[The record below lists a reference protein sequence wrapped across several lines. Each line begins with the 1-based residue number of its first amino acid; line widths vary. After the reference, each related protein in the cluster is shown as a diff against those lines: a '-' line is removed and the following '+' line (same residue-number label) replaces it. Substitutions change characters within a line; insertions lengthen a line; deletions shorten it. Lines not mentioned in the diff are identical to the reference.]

1 MYHNHLERQI
11 KKHLGNGSLTD
22 EKIKQLL
29 QAVSNSYAAYERDRE
44 LNEHSFFINEQ
55 EYQQVNNKLKQLNAN
70 LERIVNE
77 RTKDLEDIAQFP
89 IENPNPILRISESGE
104 ILFKNPAAHELKE
117 LIWQNKKYSIS
128 NFFISIAPTLKISGS
143 FDLIVKNEA
152 YIFSYKKIK
161 GKDYYNFY
169 GANVTEK
176 IKLQKEAE
184 ENAKRFRDFLEST
197 TDIYYI
203 VYNRNKNR
211 NLITNQ
217 WKKVFGFD
225 AVESQDLFSDKSKCV
240 ISELPKNHY
249 SQIKKLKIGEEKSFL
264 YQVLNSKTRQK
275 YWLSETINKQYDSEL
290 KDYVV
295 RGRISDVTTEQIRVM
310 QIAESEER
318 FRNFMD
324 LTPVMVWVANEK
336 NIITYSN
343 KASKDFLG
351 YALENL
357 RDYKQYATLVH
368 PDDRK
373 IAIDQ
378 WQKNIRRK
386 KEIISEYRLKSS
398 KGKYHNILE
407 KAIPRF
413 YKDGSFAGYI
423 GAYFDLTKEKLAQQ
437 NLSIENQKLELLTQH
452 SPDIILLTDENGLL
466 EFVSPTAQ
474 RILGY
479 EPKSMLNK
487 HINSYIC
494 KECLEYLN
502 TFSWL
507 KRVSKNEKKLEY
519 RMRKKDGSLIWI
531 ESSIV
536 KINNGKLGSNILM
549 HNRDIDSIKKAE
561 FHLRENEQKFRG
573 IFENMN
579 LGVMEVD
586 LKDNVQWINKSFE
599 KLAGYKL
606 NQIKGKNAYEV
617 FLKNNAEKKIMNEVV
632 NQRKQKVDSIYEI
645 KMKNKSGD
653 LMDVVISGSPIVD
666 IHGNVRGSVGIH
678 WDVTQIRKMEQMIED
693 EKSMRQK
700 EVMQATLNAEEQQR
714 QLLGNEL
721 HDGVGHILT
730 YTSLFL
736 QMASSSEN
744 ISRELFKN
752 AQIKVEEA
760 LNEVRRISRNLIPPA
775 LQDLGFRDAIIELFN
790 QYAQFEKIIFN
801 IDCST
806 NAVKGI
812 EFNAQR
818 NIYRIVQELI
828 NNTVKHSK
836 ADKVNVV
843 FRRTVNRLFIEYFDN
858 GVGFD
863 TKKVKRGVGINS
875 IENRAY
881 FYGGKTDIKSSK
893 NRGTHYIFEL
903 PLNNITSKSEKKS
916 VLIKS

>member
-1 MYHNHLERQI
+1 MYHKHLERQI
-11 KKHLGNGSLTD
+11 NKYLGNGNITD
-22 EKIKQLL
+22 ERIKHLL
-29 QAVSNSYAAYERDRE
+29 QAVSNSYVAYERDRE
-44 LNEHSFFINEQ
+44 LNEHAFFINEQ
-55 EYQQVNNKLKQLNAN
+55 EYQQVNTKLKQLNAN
-70 LERIVNE
+70 LERIVND
-77 RTKDLEDIAQFP
+77 RTRDLEDIAQFP
-89 IENPNPILRISESGE
+89 IENPNPIFRITDKGE
-104 ILFKNPAAHELKE
+104 VLFKNPAALELKE
-117 LIWQNKKYSIS
+117 VVWGHKKMTIL
-128 NFFISIAPTLKISGS
+128 NFFKNTVDSLKNTGT
-143 FDLIVKNEA
+143 FDVTIKNES

-161 GKDYYNFY
+161 GKNYYNFY
-169 GANVTEK
+169 GANITEK
-176 IKLQKEAE
+176 LKLQKDAE
-184 ENAKRFRDFLEST
+184 ENAERLRDFLEST

-203 VYNRNKNR
+203 VYNRNKSK
-211 NLITNQ
+211 NLITSQ
-217 WKKVFGFD
+217 WKKIFGFD
-225 AVESQDLFSDKSKCV
+225 GVEAQDIFLIKSRCV
-240 ISELPKNHY
+240 TSEQPRIHY
-249 SQIKKLKIGEEKSFL
+249 NEIKKLKAGEEKSFL
-264 YQVLNSKTRQK
+264 YQISNASTGQK
-275 YWLSETINKQYDSEL
+275 FWLSETINKQYDKEL

-295 RGRISDVTTEQIRVM
+295 RGRISDITSEQTKVM
-310 QIAESEER
+310 QLSESEDR

-324 LTPVMVWVANEK
+324 LTPVMVWVSNEK
-336 NIITYSN
+336 NIVTYSN
-343 KASKDFLG
+343 KASKEFLG
-351 YALENL
+351 YELEKL
-357 RDYKQYATLVH
+357 RDYKQYAALVH

-373 IAIDQ
+373 FAIKQ
-378 WQKNIRRK
+378 WHKSVKNK

-398 KGKYHNILE
+398 KGNYHNILE

-413 YKDGSFAGYI
+413 FKDGSFAGYI

-437 NLSIENQKLELLTQH
+437 NLSIENKKLELLTQN
-452 SPDIILLTDENGLL
+452 SPDIILLTDENGIL
-466 EFVSPTAQ
+466 EFVSPTAL

-479 EPKSMLNK
+479 ETKTMINK
-487 HINSYIC
+487 HINTFIC
-494 KECLEYLN
+494 KECLDHLN

-507 KRVSKNEKKLEY
+507 KRISRKEKKLEY

-536 KINNGKLGSNILM
+536 KINNGKSGSKILM

-561 FHLRENEQKFRG
+561 FHLIENEQKFRG

-586 LKDNVQWINKSFE
+586 LKDNIQWINKSFE
-599 KLAGYKL
+599 ILSGYKL
-606 NQIKGKNAYEV
+606 NQIKGKNAFDV
-617 FLKNNAEKKIMNEVV
+617 FLKSTTEKKLMNQVV

-666 IHGNVRGSVGIH
+666 INGNVRGSVGIH
-678 WDVTQIRKMEQMIED
+678 WDVTQIRKLEKMIEA

-744 ISRELFKN
+744 ISPELFKK
-752 AQIKVEEA
+752 AQTKVEDA

-775 LQDLGFRDAIIELFN
+775 LQDLGFREAIIELLN

-801 IDCST
+801 IDCSN
-806 NAVKGI
+806 NAVKDI

-828 NNTVKHSK
+828 NNTVKHSQ
-836 ADKVNVV
+836 ADKVNVI
-843 FRRTVNRLFIEYFDN
+843 FRRTSNRLFIEYFDN
-858 GVGFD
+858 GIGFD
-863 TKKVKRGVGINS
+863 TKKVKRGVGLNS

-881 FYGGKTDIKSSK
+881 FYGGKTEIKSSK
-893 NRGTHYIFEL
+893 NKGTHYIFEL
-903 PLNNITSKSEKKS
+903 PLNNILKKS
-916 VLIKS
+916 

>member
-11 KKHLGNGSLTD
+11 KKHLGNGSITD

-29 QAVSNSYAAYERDRE
+29 QAVSNSYDAYERDRE
-44 LNEHSFFINEQ
+44 LNEHAFFINEQ
-55 EYQQVNNKLKQLNAN
+55 EYQNVNTKLKELNTN
-70 LERIVNE
+70 LERIVND
-77 RTKDLEDIAQFP
+77 RTRDLEDIAQFP
-89 IENPNPILRISESGE
+89 IENPNPIFRISDKGE
-104 ILFKNPAAHELKE
+104 ILFKNPAALDLKE
-117 LIWQNKKYSIS
+117 VVWDNKKYTIT
-128 NFFISIAPTLKISGS
+128 NFFANVIDNLNNTGS
-143 FDLIVKNEA
+143 FDLIVKNES

-169 GANVTEK
+169 GAIVTEK
-176 IKLQKEAE
+176 LRLQKEAE
-184 ENAKRFRDFLEST
+184 ENASRLRDFLEST

-203 VYNRNKNR
+203 VYSRNKNK
-211 NLITNQ
+211 NLITSQ
-217 WKKVFGFD
+217 WKKIFGFEASD
-225 AVESQDLFSDKSKCV
+225 SQDIFSEKSKCI

-249 SQIKKLKIGEEKSFL
+249 NQIKKLKSGEEKSFL
-264 YQVLNSKTRQK
+264 YQVLNSTTGQK
-275 YWLSETINKQYDSEL
+275 FWLSETINNQYDSEL
-290 KDYVV
+290 KDNVV
-295 RGRISDVTTEQIRVM
+295 RGRISDVTSEQIKVM
-310 QIAESEER
+310 QLAESEDR

-324 LTPVMVWVANEK
+324 LTPVMVWVSNEK
-336 NIITYSN
+336 NIVTYSN

-351 YALENL
+351 YELEKL
-357 RDYKQYATLVH
+357 KDYKQYAALVH

-373 IAIDQ
+373 IAIKQ
-378 WQKNIRRK
+378 WHKSVKIK

-398 KGKYHNILE
+398 KGIYHNILE

-423 GAYFDLTKEKLAQQ
+423 GAYFDLTKEKVAQQ
-437 NLSIENQKLELLTQH
+437 NLSLENRKLELLTQN
-452 SPDIILLTDENGLL
+452 SPDIILLTDENGIL

-479 EPKSMLNK
+479 ETKFMLNK
-487 HINSYIC
+487 HINTFIC
-494 KECLEYLN
+494 KECLEHLN

-507 KRVSKNEKKLEY
+507 KRVSKKEKKLEY
-519 RMRKKDGSLIWI
+519 RMRKMDGSLIWI

-536 KINNGKLGSNILM
+536 KINNGKSGHKILM

-561 FHLRENEQKFRG
+561 FHLIENEQKFRG

-586 LKDNVQWINKSFE
+586 LKDNVQWMNKSFE
-599 KLAGYKL
+599 KLTGYKL
-606 NQIKGKNAYEV
+606 NQIKGKNAFDV
-617 FLKNNAEKKIMNEVV
+617 FLKSTTERKLMNQVV

-666 IHGNVRGSVGIH
+666 IDGNVRGSVGIH
-678 WDVTQIRKMEQMIED
+678 WDVTQIRKMEKMIED

-700 EVMQATLNAEEQQR
+700 DVMQATLNAEEQQR

-744 ISRELFKN
+744 ISPELFKK
-752 AQIKVEEA
+752 AQSKVEEA

-806 NAVKGI
+806 NAVKDI

-828 NNTVKHSK
+828 NNTVKHSQ
-836 ADKVNVV
+836 ANKVNVV
-843 FRRTVNRLFIEYFDN
+843 FRRTSNRLFIEYFDN

-863 TKKVKRGVGINS
+863 TKKVKRGVGLNS

-881 FYGGKTDIKSSK
+881 FYGGKTGIKSSK
-893 NRGTHYIFEL
+893 NKGTHYIFEL
-903 PLNNITSKSEKKS
+903 PLNNILNKN
-916 VLIKS
+916 

>member
-1 MYHNHLERQI
+1 MYHSHLERQI
-11 KKHLGNGSLTD
+11 KRHLGNGSIVD
-22 EKIKQLL
+22 EKLKQLL
-29 QAVSNSYAAYERDRE
+29 HSVSNSYEAYERDRE
-44 LNEHSFFINEQ
+44 LNEHAFFINEQ
-55 EYQQVNNKLKQLNAN
+55 EYQEVNTKLKKLNAN
-70 LERIVNE
+70 LEQIIND
-77 RTKDLEDIAQFP
+77 RTRDLEEVAQFP

-104 ILFKNPAAHELKE
+104 VLFKNPAALELKE
-117 LIWQNKKYSIS
+117 ILWENKKYAVSS
-128 NFFISIAPTLKISGS
+128 FFTNIIDKLKLSGS
-143 FDLIVKNEA
+143 FDIAIKNEI

-161 GKDYYNFY
+161 GKNYYNFY

-176 IKLQKEAE
+176 LRLQKEAE
-184 ENAKRFRDFLEST
+184 ENAKRLSDFLEST

-203 VYNRNKNR
+203 IYNSNQNK
-211 NLITNQ
+211 NLITSQ
-217 WKKVFGFD
+217 WKKIFGFD
-225 AVESQDLFSDKSKCV
+225 AIESDNIFSDKSKCI
-240 ISELPKNHY
+240 ISENPKSHY
-249 SQIKKLKIGEEKSFL
+249 SQIKKLKVGEEKSFL
-264 YQVLNSKTRQK
+264 YQVLNSNTGQK
-275 YWLSETINKQYDSEL
+275 FWLSETINKKYDKEL
-290 KDYVV
+290 KDNVI
-295 RGRISDVTTEQIRVM
+295 RGRITDITREQVKVM
-310 QIAESEER
+310 ELAESEDR

-324 LTPVMVWVANEK
+324 LTPVMVWVSNEK
-336 NIITYSN
+336 NIVTYSN
-343 KASKDFLG
+343 RASKFFLG
-351 YALENL
+351 YELEKL
-357 RDYKQYATLVH
+357 KDYKQYATLVH

-373 IAIDQ
+373 IAISQ
-378 WQKNIRRK
+378 WHKSVKNK
-386 KEIISEYRLKSS
+386 KEIISEYRLKDK
-398 KGKYHNILE
+398 KGVYHNILE

-413 YKDGSFAGYI
+413 FKDGSFAGYI

-437 NLSIENQKLELLTQH
+437 HLAIENNKLELLTEH
-452 SPDIILLTDENGLL
+452 SPDIILLTDENGIL
-466 EFVSPTAQ
+466 EFVSPTAE

-479 EPKSMLNK
+479 EIKSMLHK
-487 HINSYIC
+487 HINSFIC
-494 KECLEYLN
+494 KECLDHLN

-507 KRVSKNEKKLEY
+507 KNFSRKEKKFEY

-531 ESSIV
+531 ESSVV
-536 KINNGKLGSNILM
+536 KIRNGKSGTKILM
-549 HNRDIDSIKKAE
+549 HNRDIDSVKKAE
-561 FHLRENEQKFRG
+561 FNLIENEQKFRG

-586 LKDNVQWINKSFE
+586 LQDKVQWINKSFE
-599 KLAGYKL
+599 MLSGYKL
-606 NQIKGKNAYEV
+606 NQIKGKNAYDL
-617 FLKNNAEKKIMNEVV
+617 FLKSTTERKIMNEVAS
-632 NQRKQKVDSIYEI
+632 QRKNKVDSIYEI

-666 IHGNVRGSVGIH
+666 IDGNVKGSVGIH
-678 WDVTQIRKMEQMIED
+678 WDVTQLRKMEKMIEE

-744 ISRELFKN
+744 ISPELFKK
-752 AQIKVEEA
+752 AQLKVEEA

-775 LQDLGFRDAIIELFN
+775 LLDLGFRDAIIELFN
-790 QYAQFEKIIFN
+790 QYAQLEKINFN
-801 IDCST
+801 IDCSS

-836 ADKVNVV
+836 ANQVNVV
-843 FRRTVNRLFIEYFDN
+843 FRRTTTRLFIEYFDN

-863 TKKVKRGVGINS
+863 IKKVKRGIGLKS

-893 NRGTHYIFEL
+893 NKGTHYIFEL
-903 PLNNITSKSEKKS
+903 PLNNILNKN
-916 VLIKS
+916 